1 MKTRIL
7 SAGLILC
14 ILTGL
19 LFALPIAASAVESG
33 TCGDNL
39 TWTLDDNG
47 TLTISGTGKMYDYYS
62 PWSNATTSVKTVV
75 IQNGVTS
82 IGSEAFYGCG
92 SLTSVIILGSVTSIG
107 DYAFAHCDSL
117 TSVTIL
123 GSVTS
128 IGVSAFA
135 YCDSLTS
142 VTIPGSAT
150 SIGASAFAWC
160 RSLILVTI
168 QNGVTS
174 IGDEAFYGCN
184 GLTSV
189 TIPGSVTSIGTSAF
203 SECGLTTVTIQEGVT
218 SIGEYAFYG
227 CNGLTS
233 ITIPGSV
240 TSIGDYA
247 FFWCKSLT
255 DITVDAG
262 NTSYCSI
269 DGNLFNKEKTTLI
282 QYAIGK
288 QDTLVTIPGSVTSIG
303 RTAFSGCASLTSVT
317 IPGSVTSIGEN
328 AFSGCASLNPITI
341 HKGVTS
347 IGNGAFSN
355 CTSLTSVTIPVGVT
369 SMGEYVFSN
378 CSSLTSVTI
387 PGSVTSIGSEAF
399 YGCGSLTSVTIQN
412 GVTSIGE
419 SAFYRC
425 NGLTSITI
433 PGSVTSIGS
442 WAFDWCESLT
452 DITVDAG
459 NTSYCSIDGNLF
471 NKEKT
476 RLIQYAI
483 GKPDTSVTIPEGV
496 TSIGS
501 WAFDWCESL
510 TDVYYGASEADWEKI
525 SISSGNVCLT
535 DATIHYDYDGIE
547 AKIQSV
553 HCRYD
558 ENKVKVTVNLDRL
571 VREGTLL
578 LAIYNETGAL
588 IELECKTVAPG
599 TKTVDLES
607 TADEDYI
614 NYTLKIMI
622 WSGLNTMRPLAEQV
636 KSNIEK

>member
-92 SLTSVIILGSVTSIG
+92 SLTSV
-107 DYAFAHCDSL
+107 
-117 TSVTIL
+117 
-123 GSVTS
+123 
-128 IGVSAFA
+128 
-135 YCDSLTS
+135 
-142 VTIPGSAT
+142 
-150 SIGASAFAWC
+150 
-160 RSLILVTI
+160 
-168 QNGVTS
+168 
-174 IGDEAFYGCN
+174 
-184 GLTSV
+184 
-189 TIPGSVTSIGTSAF
+189 
-203 SECGLTTVTIQEGVT
+203 
-218 SIGEYAFYG
+218 
-227 CNGLTS
+227 
-233 ITIPGSV
+233 
-240 TSIGDYA
+240 
-247 FFWCKSLT
+247 
-255 DITVDAG
+255 
-262 NTSYCSI
+262 
-269 DGNLFNKEKTTLI
+269 
-282 QYAIGK
+282 
-288 QDTLVTIPGSVTSIG
+288 
-303 RTAFSGCASLTSVT
+303 
-317 IPGSVTSIGEN
+317 
-328 AFSGCASLNPITI
+328 
-341 HKGVTS
+341 
-347 IGNGAFSN
+347 
-355 CTSLTSVTIPVGVT
+355 
-369 SMGEYVFSN
+369 
-378 CSSLTSVTI
+378 
-387 PGSVTSIGSEAF
+387 
-399 YGCGSLTSVTIQN
+399 TIQN

-433 PGSVTSIGS
+433 PGS
-442 WAFDWCESLT
+442 
-452 DITVDAG
+452 
-459 NTSYCSIDGNLF
+459 
-471 NKEKT
+471 
-476 RLIQYAI
+476 
-483 GKPDTSVTIPEGV
+483 V